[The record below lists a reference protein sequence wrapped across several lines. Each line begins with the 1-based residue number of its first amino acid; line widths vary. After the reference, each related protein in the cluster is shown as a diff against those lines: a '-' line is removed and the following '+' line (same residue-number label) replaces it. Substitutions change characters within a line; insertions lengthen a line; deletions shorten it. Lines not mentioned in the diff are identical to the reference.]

1 MKDNFCITNEYSII
15 RKGSFTIETACVMP
29 LILLVLM
36 GLIYLSFFVHNR
48 AWLTAAAYESAV
60 SGSMEGIK
68 KNGEIYDTA
77 RMRSEELG
85 SIGFF
90 GAENLGTQ
98 TNVGKEVQVTY
109 DLDTIS
115 SYGNLSWHLRTER
128 KSVVINPVKHIR
140 ILRAAQAVLREMGE
154 WNSMR
159 TEYKRDMNHN
169 YLIVY
174 GENEIN
180 TDSYQVRML
189 AGNVIPSL
197 LKCRIQGMDGRFL
210 IYFDIT
216 SKQAVN
222 VLYEEKKMGVEDLR
236 LIFGGFVKAMEDAAE
251 YLINPGQF
259 IMSPEYIYTDIEKRQ
274 IYFCMMPGYEKD
286 IKEQFQLLTEY
297 ILPKIDHQDQ
307 DAVILGYGVYKRA
320 MEDSFHLEHIKEELY
335 KTQSSDVNG
344 EKKEKINAK
353 KTEQEMEFAEEET
366 FPEDNEN
373 RNEFVREGEDSKE
386 PGRLNPVG
394 VIVPA
399 AVLICGLAAA
409 ILKGYLP
416 HVEMETILGVI
427 VIAIAGIMLGLRI
440 IKTKKV
446 LHLPEQAYASGETV
460 RHIEKIRNM
469 PSWNKTEK
477 KTSGKRSGW
486 KEAEGKVSEQK
497 WEDRLYEN
505 LSQTVERNQ
514 QTNQSQPV
522 NGQKMSDCG
531 QKTSESS
538 RIHMDYGETVV
549 LSAGTVSGPA
559 SLVSKEPGEL
569 ATIYLNEDL
578 TVIGKLETACDAVI
592 SLPTVSRIHAKIRK
606 KEENYFLSDMNSRNG
621 TSVNGRL
628 LRPDEEYQLE
638 PEDEVDFAQA
648 RYIFLE

>member
-1 MKDNFCITNEYSII
+1 
-15 RKGSFTIETACVMP
+15 
-29 LILLVLM
+29 
-36 GLIYLSFFVHNR
+36 
-48 AWLTAAAYESAV
+48 
-60 SGSMEGIK
+60 
-68 KNGEIYDTA
+68 
-77 RMRSEELG
+77 
-85 SIGFF
+85 
-90 GAENLGTQ
+90 
-98 TNVGKEVQVTY
+98 
-109 DLDTIS
+109 
-115 SYGNLSWHLRTER
+115 
-128 KSVVINPVKHIR
+128 
-140 ILRAAQAVLREMGE
+140 
-154 WNSMR
+154 MR

-197 LKCRIQGMDGRFL
+197 LKCRIQGMDGRFF

-366 FPEDNEN
+366 FPE
-373 RNEFVREGEDSKE
+373 
-386 PGRLNPVG
+386 
-394 VIVPA
+394 
-399 AVLICGLAAA
+399 VLICGLAAA
-409 ILKGYLP
+409 IMKGYLP